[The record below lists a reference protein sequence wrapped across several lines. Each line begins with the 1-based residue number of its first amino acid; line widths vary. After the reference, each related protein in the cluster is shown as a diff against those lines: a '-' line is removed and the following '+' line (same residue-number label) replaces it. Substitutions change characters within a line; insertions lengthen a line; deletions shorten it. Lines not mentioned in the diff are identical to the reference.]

1 MSDDVKQMMLD
12 DSTDLLDNVEVTTI
26 ADQCHKL
33 KALQDDI
40 DRAEEHVSNLKK
52 MADDISSR
60 VIPELL
66 AEQGLSSLKL
76 ADGSSVTVK
85 REYRCTL
92 PKEDERRQ
100 SAYNW
105 LRENGLGDIIKNNV
119 SVTFGRG
126 EDDKAQQLLDLAAS
140 KGFNPHQKSD
150 VAWNLDLPYFFLP
163 IEAAIALAESSDLP
177 WVNQLSK
184 SAPNTII
191 LTAIV
196 DALFFYGTAYLEV
209 TEVYLR
215 YGNCYDWFCFNVA

>member
-1 MSDDVKQMMLD
+1 MKNTMSDDVKNMMLE

-26 ADQCHKL
+26 AAECQKL
-33 KALQDDI
+33 KSLQDDI
-40 DRAEEHVSNLKK
+40 DRAEEHVDNLKK

-66 AEQGLSSLKL
+66 AEQGLTSLKL

-119 SVTFGRG
+119 IVTFGRG
-126 EDDKAQQLLDLAAS
+126 EDDKAQRLLDLAAS
-140 KGFNPHQKSD
+140 NGFEPNQKSD
-150 VAWNLDLPYFFLP
+150 VAWN
-163 IEAAIALAESSDLP
+163 
-177 WVNQLSK
+177 
-184 SAPNTII
+184 T
-191 LTAIV
+191 LTA
-196 DALFFYGTAYLEV
+196 LFQERVESGLDMPSDVFSTWIKD
-209 TEVYLR
+209 TTKITR
-215 YGNCYDWFCFNVA
+215 K

>member
-1 MSDDVKQMMLD
+1 MRNTMSDDVKSMMLE

-26 ADQCHKL
+26 AAECQKL
-33 KALQDDI
+33 KSLQDDI
-40 DRAEEHVSNLKK
+40 DRAEEHVDNLKK

-126 EDDKAQQLLDLAAS
+126 EDDKAQRLLDLAAS
-140 KGFNPHQKSD
+140 NGFEPNQKSD
-150 VAWNLDLPYFFLP
+150 VAWN
-163 IEAAIALAESSDLP
+163 
-177 WVNQLSK
+177 
-184 SAPNTII
+184 T
-191 LTAIV
+191 LTA
-196 DALFFYGTAYLEV
+196 LFQERVESGLDMPSDVFSTWIKD
-209 TEVYLR
+209 TTKITR
-215 YGNCYDWFCFNVA
+215 K

>member
-1 MSDDVKQMMLD
+1 MRNTMSDDVKSMMLE

-26 ADQCHKL
+26 AAECQKL
-33 KALQDDI
+33 KSLQDDI
-40 DRAEEHVSNLKK
+40 DRAEEHVDNLKK

-119 SVTFGRG
+119 IVTFGRG
-126 EDDKAQQLLDLAAS
+126 EDDKAQRLLDLAAS
-140 KGFNPHQKSD
+140 NGFEPNQKSD
-150 VAWNLDLPYFFLP
+150 VAWN
-163 IEAAIALAESSDLP
+163 
-177 WVNQLSK
+177 
-184 SAPNTII
+184 T
-191 LTAIV
+191 LTA
-196 DALFFYGTAYLEV
+196 LFQERVESGLDMPSDVFSTWIKD
-209 TEVYLR
+209 TTKITR
-215 YGNCYDWFCFNVA
+215 K